1 VLKERWKSGK
11 AYVKKWL
18 ICSASFTETEMLV
31 QWTKYAKRLGD
42 KGFKIME
49 LLLLI
54 NDPVLNGFAITLELP
69 NEGSKLDFEK
79 EINAPRTFKGTFI
92 QS

>member
-1 VLKERWKSGK
+1 
-11 AYVKKWL
+11 
-18 ICSASFTETEMLV
+18 ML

-49 LLLLI
+49 SLLLI
-54 NDPVLNGFAITLELP
+54 NDPVLIGFNITLELP

-79 EINAPRTFKGTFI
+79 IKRY
-92 QS
+92 